1 MSWVA
6 NIVFVSLSVIAR
18 FMPMVTTRSW
28 TIEKVDLMLKMLL
41 VKGCTLPFQA
51 FRALVVPSELV
62 PSSGLDRRN
71 EPR

>member
-1 MSWVA
+1 
-6 NIVFVSLSVIAR
+6 
-18 FMPMVTTRSW
+18 MVTTRLW

-62 PSSGLDRRN
+62 PSSGLDRCN
-71 EPR
+71 ELD